1 MRPRP
6 SPGEKAQVPLSFQ
19 TWEAVIEK
27 RRSSAKRV
35 HQIASSLNS
44 KETMSCIAAS
54 IVAQAISKHQRLSDR

>member
-1 MRPRP
+1 
-6 SPGEKAQVPLSFQ
+6 VPLSFQ